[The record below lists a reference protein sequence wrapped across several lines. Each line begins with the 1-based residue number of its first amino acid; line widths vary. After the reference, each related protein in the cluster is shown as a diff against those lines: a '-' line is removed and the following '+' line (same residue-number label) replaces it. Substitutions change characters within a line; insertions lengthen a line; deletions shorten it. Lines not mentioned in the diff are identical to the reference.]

1 MTGELVDRLVSGV
14 VEWWKNRSAGRLVG
28 GFLVG
33 GLVGSCLEG
42 CQGGGVAPCRVIHWL
57 VVIELVSGVMA

>member
-1 MTGELVDRLVSGV
+1 M
-14 VEWWKNRSAGRLVG
+14 

-42 CQGGGVAPCRVIHWL
+42 CQGG
-57 VVIELVSGVMA
+57 VMAPGTVGDVLAGGSWIG